1 MAGLGYTLVDFDE
14 FDKAISQLK
23 ATKENL
29 SIQLKKIKGVID
41 GSVNNPEI
49 YISMDAKVTQEQ
61 FEEMYNKWANKF
73 DNYVQ
78 EYIDYF
84 EKAKAIYANRAID
97 ESEKARR
104 LNSFID

>member
-1 MAGLGYTLVDFDE
+1 MALGYTYVE
-14 FDKAISQLK
+14 FGELERAINQLT

-29 SIQLKKIKGVID
+29 STQLKKINGIID
-41 GSVNNPEI
+41 GSVNNEQI
-49 YISMDAKVTQEQ
+49 YLSQDARITKEQ
-61 FEEMYNKWANKF
+61 FQNMYNRWAQKF

-84 EKAKAIYANRAID
+84 KAAKAVYEQRAAT
-97 ESEKARR
+97 ETQSAQK